1 MLLPGLM
8 VSQITGDEIPK
19 AASDFLLSNIQIKTQ
34 PGDELI
40 RADVHIVD
48 GVIAEIGEDIQ
59 VKRGAKVIEGDELIL
74 YAAFISALSHLG
86 QPEEED
92 DARRSAWRGPPGATP
107 LEQSGLTPHMFAS
120 TDYDPGESDLKKY
133 HQQGFGLV
141 HSVPRGFVM
150 PGKGSLYL
158 LTDPADGKVN
168 TLLKRETGLF
178 AQFRNMR
185 RVYPATPLA
194 TMSVWREV
202 ITDVRYQ
209 KDYWEK
215 WNENPKGLSRPSVT
229 ELDKALFPVVSGE
242 QPVFFHTG
250 ETRQALRAMNLAN
263 ELNFK
268 VVLANAGR
276 LNDDF
281 LAGLHQG
288 IKILPNL
295 DFPDKPDEEK
305 EEEKGESEAEER
317 EQDEESEEDPEEE
330 KDELPAGMDKEE
342 YEHLKE
348 RRKLAWEEQIMLS
361 KKAHEQEALGGF
373 STLSV
378 GSGDILSAVRL
389 LHEKG
394 MSEDELL
401 EALTTLPAE
410 LFGMEGTIGKV
421 KEGYQAH
428 LVLFDGPFTGEDAKP
443 TFLIVDGHL
452 HDLRENDD

>member
-1 MLLPGLM
+1 MLLPGLLL
-8 VSQITGDEIPK
+8 SQITGDEIPK
-19 AASDFLLSNIQIKTQ
+19 AASDLLLSNIQIKTQ

-48 GVIAEIGEDIQ
+48 GVIAEIGENIE

-92 DARRSAWRGPPGATP
+92 DARRSAWRGAPGATP
-107 LEQSGLTPHMFAS
+107 LEQSGLTPHFFAS

-168 TLLKRETGLF
+168 TLLKKETGLF

-209 KDYWEK
+209 KDYYEK
-215 WNENPKGLSRPSVT
+215 WSENPSGLSRPAAT
-229 ELDKALFPVVSGE
+229 ELDKALFPVVSRD

-263 ELNFK
+263 ELDFE

-295 DFPDKPDEEK
+295 DFPDNPEKEK
-305 EEEKGESEAEER
+305 EEEKEDS
-317 EQDEESEEDPEEE
+317 EQDKESEENAEDE
-330 KDELPAGMDKEE
+330 KDELPAGIDKEE

-348 RRKLAWEEQIMLS
+348 RRKVAWEEQVTLS
-361 KKAHEQEALGGF
+361 KKAHEQGALGGF
-373 STLSV
+373 STLNV
-378 GSGDILSAVRL
+378 DSGDILSAVRL
-389 LHEKG
+389 LHENG

-401 EALTTLPAE
+401 EALTTLPAA

-428 LVLFDGPFTGEDAKP
+428 LVLFDGPFTGEDSKP
-443 TFLIVDGHL
+443 AFLIVDGHL
-452 HDLRENDD
+452 HDLRKNDD